1 MIIYFNIYFIAT
13 YIFNIYLCF
22 IFFFSRR
29 SIFIGCL
36 TFSVEN
42 ILDGP
47 IHGTFMLQPQSALT
61 KSIPMIAENC
71 EEENTPNE
79 ENNLI
84 NPDDNLVLKFLE
96 LSNFSTFSNS
106 KGRTPFT
113 ITEIIS
119 RQSDGT
125 FGFEISWSKPPKIKS
140 VKNQESTLQPGDFMI
155 FVGEQNVV
163 TLMKEEI
170 IELIRN
176 QGDNLAL
183 EIYRSSE
190 KTSSNEIISRLASQ
204 ETPTTSSLSLDNLKK
219 RANDLSETTPKSSKT
234 CQFKQP
240 KVYFTNSVGKG
251 VIV

>member
-1 MIIYFNIYFIAT
+1 MQHYFMFS
-13 YIFNIYLCF
+13 
-22 IFFFSRR
+22 IFFHYRR

-42 ILDGP
+42 ILEGP
-47 IHGTFMLQPQSALT
+47 IHGTYMLQPQSAMT

-71 EEENTPNE
+71 EEVKTDNE
-79 ENNLI
+79 ETSSI

-96 LSNFSTFSNS
+96 LSNFSTFRNT

-113 ITEIIS
+113 LTEVIS
-119 RQSDGT
+119 RQTDGT

-140 VKNQESTLQPGDFMI
+140 VKNSDSTLQPGDFMI
-155 FVGEQNVV
+155 FVGDQNVV
-163 TLMKEEI
+163 TLTKEEI

-176 QGDNLAL
+176 QGDTLTL